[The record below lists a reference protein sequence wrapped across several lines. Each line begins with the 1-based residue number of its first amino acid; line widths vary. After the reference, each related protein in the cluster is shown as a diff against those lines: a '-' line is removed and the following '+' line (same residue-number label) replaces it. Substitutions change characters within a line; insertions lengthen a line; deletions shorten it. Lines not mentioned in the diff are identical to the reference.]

1 MQPYEQTQRTYRGP
15 VKAFHR
21 TTQKTSRS
29 ATHRPFGALHVCI
42 AWRIYYHKL
51 KNMHHKPNSQLLPEF
66 PPTCD
71 PEEWLHPTCRLP
83 SSGSSDRNETETA
96 PNLKHSRSYLP
107 DLHPSSRDPNL
118 NPELDRRSRKR
129 PLDCDRFR
137 DMKRA
142 KNQFDSA
149 PTAPQPSSYRVQ
161 TQQMSFSG
169 SCFCSGC
176 RFHPGP
182 DLHPYQSALWEQVWK
197 DRVDFYLRQKVLK
210 DHFCNTFKDFFTSSR
225 SFPLAVRQETL
236 PGLLSSQEM
245 TSSSSSSSSSWHFG
259 NRSLLDKR
267 QKAETPFKAIT
278 YL

>member
-1 MQPYEQTQRTYRGP
+1 MKAEETFQQFDEPIMQPYEQTQRTYRGP

-149 PTAPQPSSYRVQ
+149 PTAPQPSSYR
-161 TQQMSFSG
+161 F
-169 SCFCSGC
+169 
-176 RFHPGP
+176 
-182 DLHPYQSALWEQVWK
+182 
-197 DRVDFYLRQKVLK
+197 
-210 DHFCNTFKDFFTSSR
+210 SSR
-225 SFPLAVRQETL
+225 CEAGDAPRAVIFTGDDIIIIIIIIILAFWQQEST
-236 PGLLSSQEM
+236 
-245 TSSSSSSSSSWHFG
+245 
-259 NRSLLDKR
+259 
-267 QKAETPFKAIT
+267 
-278 YL
+278 